1 MHDENDLKKVF
12 MMNVPEL
19 ITTNRRQY
27 QVYLVLSLVVL
38 GFVSI
43 LHGIDRTVFQRFLG
57 GINPL
62 LAFLVAIVLGLFF
75 LSYFLFEGWF
85 AVYERGNGR
94 GLAYAA
100 GIAAVLGLIMIFV
113 DTKIVFPH
121 TINILFPKSLLFYPA
136 IGLFVEIVFH
146 MLPVGLLLLLLST
159 VFRDADRTRIIWVAI
174 VIVPFLDPVYQGIH
188 MASSGL
194 FPLWAVLYVG
204 FHIFIINFCQL
215 SLFRRYD
222 FITMYVFRLVYY
234 LFWHIVWGYLRLE
247 MLF

>member
-1 MHDENDLKKVF
+1 

-136 IGLFVEIVFH
+136 RYEVHGGSGS
-146 MLPVGLLLLLLST
+146 VGT
-159 VFRDADRTRIIWVAI
+159 GRIA
-174 VIVPFLDPVYQGIH
+174 G
-188 MASSGL
+188 
-194 FPLWAVLYVG
+194 
-204 FHIFIINFCQL
+204 HI
-215 SLFRRYD
+215 D
-222 FITMYVFRLVYY
+222 FIGSN
-234 LFWHIVWGYLRLE
+234 ISDQLE
-247 MLF
+247 CILKLLICLGGKSCNNIGPQTELGEFPFEG